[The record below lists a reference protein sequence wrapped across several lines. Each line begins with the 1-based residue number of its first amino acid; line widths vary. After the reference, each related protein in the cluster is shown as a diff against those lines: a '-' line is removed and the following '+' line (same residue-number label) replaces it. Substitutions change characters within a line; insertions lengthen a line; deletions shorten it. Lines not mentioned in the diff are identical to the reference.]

1 MVAEVKVIQI
11 NKNYIKREIW
21 NFSVLQIMLTKLEI
35 NWLKIW
41 ETKLQAMDKL
51 IEWDFNLEQSYE
63 QQN

>member
-1 MVAEVKVIQI
+1 MVAEAKLIQI

-21 NFSVLQIMLTKLEI
+21 NFSILQIMLTKLEI

>member
-1 MVAEVKVIQI
+1 MVAEAKVIQI

-21 NFSVLQIMLTKLEI
+21 NFSVLQIILTKLEI

-41 ETKLQAMDKL
+41 ETKLRAMDKL

>member
-1 MVAEVKVIQI
+1 MVAEAKVIQI

-21 NFSVLQIMLTKLEI
+21 NFNVLQIMLTKLEI

>member
-1 MVAEVKVIQI
+1 MVAEAKVIQI

>member
-1 MVAEVKVIQI
+1 MVAEAKLIQI